1 MTEKYAFVTVG
12 TTRFDALVA
21 AVLSPE
27 FAAAC
32 QKHSVSRVR
41 VQVGSSALPL
51 GIDQPDTG
59 KETRCSIA
67 QRGSSPVSFELF
79 TLRPSLADDIAGAA
93 FIVSHAGAG
102 SIFEALRADKPL
114 IVVVNDALADNHQ
127 TELADAMSK
136 RGYCRSCTPPSL
148 ASSLADASFDRRE
161 RLPSAAPGL
170 AAFVA
175 GVDAACGF

>member
-1 MTEKYAFVTVG
+1 MADNYAFVTVG
-12 TTRFDALVA
+12 TTRFDALVSA
-21 AVLSPE
+21 ILSPD

-41 VQVGSSALPL
+41 VQVGSSALPV
-51 GIDQPDTG
+51 GVDVPDAG
-59 KETRCSIA
+59 KETRWSISPP
-67 QRGSSPVSFELF
+67 GLSPVTFEFF
-79 TLRPSLADDIAGAA
+79 TLRPSLAEDIAGAS

-102 SIFEALRADKPL
+102 SIFEALRAEKPL

-136 RGYCRSCTPPSL
+136 RGYCKSCTPTSL
-148 ASSLADASFDRRE
+148 ASSLADASFTRRE

-175 GVDAACGF
+175 GVDAVCGF